1 MESESLLK
9 VIELLSVQQINTH
22 EANNNTDNFITVKET
37 GKNKKIKLNHQQDS
51 RIPLRNSFEIL
62 PVEEFQ
68 DKPEPNDEEKSISP
82 SFDDTASNKQQTE
95 TNITNN
101 QYEEPLAQRK
111 ARKVPGRSTYVE
123 ATKFGKKIC
132 VIGDSHLNR
141 ITRNIFQKSVNGGET
156 YFNVFRGA
164 ASNRLNHFILPTL
177 HEDQPDVVLLHI
189 GSNDVNNQ
197 TKDRINT

>member
-1 MESESLLK
+1 MY
-9 VIELLSVQQINTH
+9 I
-22 EANNNTDNFITVKET
+22 
-37 GKNKKIKLNHQQDS
+37 
-51 RIPLRNSFEIL
+51 
-62 PVEEFQ
+62 
-68 DKPEPNDEEKSISP
+68 
-82 SFDDTASNKQQTE
+82 
-95 TNITNN
+95 
-101 QYEEPLAQRK
+101 
-111 ARKVPGRSTYVE
+111 PGRRTYVE

-156 YFNVFRGA
+156 YFNVFRSA

-189 GSNDVNNQ
+189 ASNDVNNQ